1 MQWLNHSM
9 GWDSLKSNM
18 RQGHLTAQCMIM
30 DCIAVTTQLTLI
42 QSVIMDHM
50 LLELGAHKVINIM
63 LQ

>member
-1 MQWLNHSM
+1 M

-30 DCIAVTTQLTLI
+30 DCIAATTQLTLI
-42 QSVIMDHM
+42 QSVIMGHM